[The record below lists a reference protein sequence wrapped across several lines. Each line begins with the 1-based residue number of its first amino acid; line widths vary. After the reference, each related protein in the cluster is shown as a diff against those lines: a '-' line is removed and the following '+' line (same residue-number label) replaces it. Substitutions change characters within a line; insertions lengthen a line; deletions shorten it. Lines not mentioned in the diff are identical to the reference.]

1 MKASVIDLG
10 YNSIKLVNYN
20 IIQKNSNY
28 RSYYDKSIRVKLG
41 EDMHKTN
48 LLRSDA
54 MDRTIECLK
63 YFSDIIT
70 IESIEHVIPFAT
82 SAVREAQ
89 NKKIFLQKAEEQ
101 TGFKFKILS
110 SEEEAFYSY
119 VGALNSLCIP
129 NCLFFDLGG
138 GSLELVYTENYKIK
152 KITSLPLGSLKLTQ
166 KFFSNTTEKNDNN
179 KNNSELIE
187 KSYLNL
193 QNYLLESLPSKK
205 DLGIGIDSV
214 TLVGVGGTLRA
225 LARYDQLIKEYPLKK
240 LQNYNLEYDSLSMIR
255 NHLLS
260 MSTREIST
268 IDVIGSNRAETI
280 NTGLCVVY
288 LLMSKLNF
296 QNLIVSTNGIR
307 EGIVFDFVRSLKK
320 SPDNTSNSKTR
331 NIKFDKS
338 PLENCEK
345 YSKSSIALPIF
356 INQLLSHEILNDF
369 EYDILKKAVLY
380 LSKISNTVSYLGKF
394 YFLLDED
401 IPNIN
406 HKQQV
411 ILALS
416 LISICKPRIV
426 SELSENYITLLRPS
440 SKRKNGKKIV
450 DKISICLQLCK
461 ILKKIKW
468 LKIKE
473 FNKENRKM
481 IVSIMLPKEK
491 KIHELLLNEIL
502 QRFEYIFN
510 LSIEYSLF
518 NPKEIR
524 R

>member
-20 IIQKNSNY
+20 IIQKNNNY
-28 RSYYDKSIRVKLG
+28 RPYYDKSIRVKLG
-41 EDMHKTN
+41 EDMHITN
-48 LLRSDA
+48 LLKPDA
-54 MDRTIECLK
+54 MDRTIECIK
-63 YFSDIIT
+63 YFSDIIN
-70 IESIEHVIPFAT
+70 IESIEHVLPFAT
-82 SAVREAQ
+82 SAVREAE
-89 NKKIFLQKAEEQ
+89 NKKIFLQKIQEQ

-110 SEEEAFYSY
+110 SEEEAYYSY
-119 VGALNSLCIP
+119 LGALNSLCIP

-152 KITSLPLGSLKLTQ
+152 KIMSLPLGSLKLTQ
-166 KFFSNTTEKNDNN
+166 KFFSNNTEKNNN
-179 KNNSELIE
+179 DRESIE
-187 KSYLNL
+187 KSYLKL

-205 DLGIGIDSV
+205 DLGMGSDST

-240 LQNYNLEYDSLSMIR
+240 LQNYELEYNSLSIVR
-255 NHLLS
+255 NHLYN
-260 MSTREIST
+260 MSTKEISN

-320 SPDNTSNSKTR
+320 SPDNTLNSKTR

-426 SELSENYITLLRPS
+426 SELSENYVTLLRPS

-468 LKIKE
+468 LRIKE

-491 KIHELLLNEIL
+491 KIHELLLKEIL

>member
-1 MKASVIDLG
+1 VKASVIDLG

-20 IIQKNSNY
+20 IIQKNSHY

-48 LLRSDA
+48 LLRLDA

-89 NKKIFLQKAEEQ
+89 NKKVFLQKVEEQ

-152 KITSLPLGSLKLTQ
+152 KIVSLPLGSLKLTQ
-166 KFFSNTTEKNDNN
+166 KFFSYTTEKNNN
-179 KNNSELIE
+179 NNNNSGSIE
-187 KSYLNL
+187 QSYLNL

-205 DLGIGIDSV
+205 DLGIGIDSI

-240 LQNYNLEYDSLSMIR
+240 LQNYNLEYNSLSMIR
-255 NHLLS
+255 DHLLS
-260 MSTREIST
+260 MSTKEISD

-280 NTGLCVVY
+280 NTGLCIVY

-307 EGIVFDFVRSLKK
+307 EGIMFDFVRSLKTN
-320 SPDNTSNSKTR
+320 STNSILNSKTR

-345 YSKSSIALPIF
+345 TSKFSTGLPIF
-356 INQLLSHEILNDF
+356 INQLLSLEIINNY
-369 EYDILKKAVLY
+369 EYDILKKAILY
-380 LSKISNTVSYLGKF
+380 LSKISDTISYLGKF

-416 LISICKPRIV
+416 LISICKPKIV
-426 SELSENYITLLRPS
+426 SELIENYVSLLRPS
-440 SKRKNGKKIV
+440 SKKKNGKKIV
-450 DKISICLQLCK
+450 EKISICLQLCK
-461 ILKKIKW
+461 ILKKIKCV
-468 LKIKE
+468 KIIE
-473 FNKENRKM
+473 FHNENRKM
-481 IVSIMLPKEK
+481 IISIMLDKEV
-491 KIHELLLNEIL
+491 KIHEVLLKEIL
-502 QRFEYIFN
+502 KRFESIFN
-510 LSIEYSLF
+510 LSIEYSLLQ
-518 NPKEIR
+518 NTKGN
-524 R
+524 

>member
-20 IIQKNSNY
+20 IIQKNNNY
-28 RSYYDKSIRVKLG
+28 RPYYDKSIRVKLG
-41 EDMHKTN
+41 EDMHITN
-48 LLRSDA
+48 LLKPDA
-54 MDRTIECLK
+54 MDRTIECIK
-63 YFSDIIT
+63 YFSDIIN
-70 IESIEHVIPFAT
+70 IESIEHVLPFAT
-82 SAVREAQ
+82 SAVREAE
-89 NKKIFLQKAEEQ
+89 NKKIFLQKIQEQ

-110 SEEEAFYSY
+110 SEEEAYYSY
-119 VGALNSLCIP
+119 LGALNSLCIP

-152 KITSLPLGSLKLTQ
+152 KIMSLPLGSLKLTQ
-166 KFFSNTTEKNDNN
+166 KFFSNNTEKNNN
-179 KNNSELIE
+179 DRESIE

-193 QNYLLESLPSKK
+193 QNYLLESLPNKK
-205 DLGIGIDSV
+205 DLGMSSDST

-240 LQNYNLEYDSLSMIR
+240 LQNYELEYNSLSIVR
-255 NHLLS
+255 NHLYN
-260 MSTREIST
+260 MNTKEISN

-320 SPDNTSNSKTR
+320 SPDNTLNSKTR

-406 HKQQV
+406 HKQQI

-426 SELSENYITLLRPS
+426 SELSENYVTLLRPS

-491 KIHELLLNEIL
+491 KIHELLLKEIL

>member
-1 MKASVIDLG
+1 MKVSVVDLG

-20 IIQKNSNY
+20 INQKNSNY

-54 MDRTIECLK
+54 MDRTIECIK
-63 YFSDIIT
+63 YFSDIIN

-82 SAVREAQ
+82 SAVREAE
-89 NKKIFLQKAEEQ
+89 NKKLFLQKVEEQ
-101 TGFKFKILS
+101 TGLKFKILS
-110 SEEEAFYSY
+110 SEEEAYYSY

-138 GSLELVYTENYKIK
+138 GSLELVYTENYQVK
-152 KITSLPLGSLKLTQ
+152 KIISLPLGSLKLTQ
-166 KFFSNTTEKNDNN
+166 KFFSNATEKNNN
-179 KNNSELIE
+179 NGGAIE
-187 KSYLNL
+187 KSYLKL

-205 DLGIGIDSV
+205 DLGMGIDSV

-240 LQNYNLEYDSLSMIR
+240 LQNYDLEYNSLSIIR
-255 NHLLS
+255 NHLYS
-260 MSTREIST
+260 MSTKEISA

-280 NTGLCVVY
+280 NTGLCIVY

-307 EGIVFDFVRSLKK
+307 EGIVFDFVRSLKN
-320 SPDNTSNSKTR
+320 STNSLLNSKTR

-345 YSKSSIALPIF
+345 TSKSSTGLPIF
-356 INQLLSHEILNDF
+356 INQLLSLEILNNY
-369 EYDILKKAVLY
+369 EYDILKKAILY
-380 LSKISNTVSYLGKF
+380 LSKISNPVSYLGKF
-394 YFLLDED
+394 YYLLDED

-416 LISICKPRIV
+416 LISICKPKIV
-426 SELSENYITLLRPS
+426 SELTENYVSLLRPS
-440 SKRKNGKKIV
+440 SKKKNGKKIV
-450 DKISICLQLCK
+450 EKISICLQLCK
-461 ILKKIKW
+461 ILKKIKCV
-468 LKIKE
+468 KIIE

-481 IVSIMLPKEK
+481 IISIMLHKEV
-491 KIHELLLNEIL
+491 KIHEVFLKEIL
-502 QRFEYIFN
+502 KRFESIFN
-510 LSIEYSLF
+510 LSIEYSFLQ
-518 NPKEIR
+518 NANDIGDKK
-524 R
+524 

>member
-20 IIQKNSNY
+20 IIQKNNNY
-28 RSYYDKSIRVKLG
+28 RPYYDKSIRVKLG
-41 EDMHKTN
+41 EDMHITN

-54 MDRTIECLK
+54 MDRTIECIK
-63 YFSDIIT
+63 YFSDIIN
-70 IESIEHVIPFAT
+70 IESIKHVLPFAT
-82 SAVREAQ
+82 SAVREAE
-89 NKKIFLQKAEEQ
+89 NKKIFLQKIQEQ

-110 SEEEAFYSY
+110 SEEEAYYSY
-119 VGALNSLCIP
+119 LGALNSLCIP

-152 KITSLPLGSLKLTQ
+152 KIMSLPLGSLKLTQ
-166 KFFSNTTEKNDNN
+166 KFFSNTTEKNNN
-179 KNNSELIE
+179 DRESIE
-187 KSYLNL
+187 KSYLKL

-205 DLGIGIDSV
+205 DLGMGIDST

-240 LQNYNLEYDSLSMIR
+240 LQNYELEYNSLSIVR
-255 NHLLS
+255 NHLYN
-260 MSTREIST
+260 MNTKEISN

-296 QNLIVSTNGIR
+296 QNLIVSTNVIR

-320 SPDNTSNSKTR
+320 SPDNTLNSKTR

-356 INQLLSHEILNDF
+356 IKQLLSHEILNDF
-369 EYDILKKAVLY
+369 EYEILKKAVLY
-380 LSKISNTVSYLGKF
+380 LSNISNTVSYLGKF

-440 SKRKNGKKIV
+440 SKKKNGKKIV
-450 DKISICLQLCK
+450 DKVSICLQLCK
-461 ILKKIKW
+461 ILRKIKW
-468 LKIKE
+468 LRIKE

-491 KIHELLLNEIL
+491 KIHELLLKEIL

>member
-20 IIQKNSNY
+20 IIQKNNNY
-28 RSYYDKSIRVKLG
+28 RPYYDKSIRVKLG
-41 EDMHKTN
+41 EDMHITN
-48 LLRSDA
+48 LLKPDA
-54 MDRTIECLK
+54 MDRTIECIK
-63 YFSDIIT
+63 YFSDIIN
-70 IESIEHVIPFAT
+70 IESIEHVLPFAT
-82 SAVREAQ
+82 SAVREAE
-89 NKKIFLQKAEEQ
+89 NKKIFLQKIQEQ

-110 SEEEAFYSY
+110 SEEEAYYSY
-119 VGALNSLCIP
+119 LGALNSLCIP

-152 KITSLPLGSLKLTQ
+152 KIMSLPLGSLKLTQ
-166 KFFSNTTEKNDNN
+166 KFFSNNTEKNNN
-179 KNNSELIE
+179 DRESIE
-187 KSYLNL
+187 KSYLKL

-205 DLGIGIDSV
+205 DLGMNIDST

-240 LQNYNLEYDSLSMIR
+240 LQNYELEYNSLSIVR
-255 NHLLS
+255 NHLYN
-260 MSTREIST
+260 MSTKEISN

-320 SPDNTSNSKTR
+320 SSDNTSNSKTR
-331 NIKFDKS
+331 KIKFDKS

-440 SKRKNGKKIV
+440 SKKKNGKKIV
-450 DKISICLQLCK
+450 DKVSVCLQLCK
-461 ILKKIKW
+461 ILRKIKW
-468 LKIKE
+468 LRIKE

-491 KIHELLLNEIL
+491 KIHELLLKEIL

>member
-20 IIQKNSNY
+20 IIQKNGNY

-41 EDMHKTN
+41 EDMHMTN

-54 MDRTIECLK
+54 IDRTIESIK
-63 YFSDIIT
+63 YFSDIIN

-82 SAVREAQ
+82 SAVREAE
-89 NKKIFLQKAEEQ
+89 NKKIFLQKVEEE
-101 TGFKFKILS
+101 TGFKFKVLS

-119 VGALNSLCIP
+119 LGALNSLCIP

-152 KITSLPLGSLKLTQ
+152 KIISLPLGSLKLTQ
-166 KFFSNTTEKNDNN
+166 KFFSNTTEKNNN
-179 KNNSELIE
+179 DRGSFE
-187 KSYLNL
+187 KSYINL
-193 QNYLLESLPSKK
+193 QNYLVESLPSKK
-205 DLGIGIDSV
+205 DLGIGNDSI

-240 LQNYNLEYDSLSMIR
+240 LQNYDLEYSSLSIIR
-255 NHLLS
+255 NHLYS
-260 MSTREIST
+260 MSTKEIST

-280 NTGLCVVY
+280 NTGLCIIY

-307 EGIVFDFVRSLKK
+307 EGIVFDLVRSLKN
-320 SPDNTSNSKTR
+320 STNSVLNSKTR

-345 YSKSSIALPIF
+345 TSKSSTELPIF
-356 INQLLSHEILNDF
+356 INQLLSLEILNNY
-369 EYDILKKAVLY
+369 EYDILKKAILY

-416 LISICKPRIV
+416 LISICKPKIV
-426 SELSENYITLLRPS
+426 SELSENYVSLLRPS
-440 SKRKNGKKIV
+440 SKKKNGKKIV
-450 DKISICLQLCK
+450 EKISICLQLCK

-468 LKIKE
+468 IKIIE

-481 IVSIMLPKEK
+481 IISIMLHKEV
-491 KIHELLLNEIL
+491 KIHELLLKEIL
-502 QRFEYIFN
+502 KRFEYIFN
-510 LSIEYSLF
+510 LSIEYSFF
-518 NPKEIR
+518 NIQKKLGDKK
-524 R
+524 

>member
-20 IIQKNSNY
+20 IIQKNNNY
-28 RSYYDKSIRVKLG
+28 RPYYDKSIRVKLG
-41 EDMHKTN
+41 EDMHITN
-48 LLRSDA
+48 LLKPDA
-54 MDRTIECLK
+54 MDRTIECIK
-63 YFSDIIT
+63 YFSDIIN
-70 IESIEHVIPFAT
+70 IESIEHVLPFAT
-82 SAVREAQ
+82 SAVREAE
-89 NKKIFLQKAEEQ
+89 NKKIFLQKIQEQ

-110 SEEEAFYSY
+110 SEEEAYFSY
-119 VGALNSLCIP
+119 LGALNSLCIP

-152 KITSLPLGSLKLTQ
+152 KIMSLPLGSLKLTQ
-166 KFFSNTTEKNDNN
+166 KFFSNNTEKNNN
-179 KNNSELIE
+179 DRESIE
-187 KSYLNL
+187 KSYLKL

-205 DLGIGIDSV
+205 DLGMSIDST

-240 LQNYNLEYDSLSMIR
+240 LQNYELEYNSLSIVR
-255 NHLLS
+255 NHLYN
-260 MSTREIST
+260 MSTKEISN

-320 SPDNTSNSKTR
+320 SPNNTLNSKTR

-440 SKRKNGKKIV
+440 SKKKNGKKIV
-450 DKISICLQLCK
+450 DKVSVCLQLCK
-461 ILKKIKW
+461 ILRKIKW
-468 LKIKE
+468 LRIKE

-491 KIHELLLNEIL
+491 KIHELLLKEIL

-518 NPKEIR
+518 NPQEIR

>member
-20 IIQKNSNY
+20 IIQKNNNY
-28 RSYYDKSIRVKLG
+28 RPYYDKSIRVKLG
-41 EDMHKTN
+41 EDMHITN
-48 LLRSDA
+48 LLKPDA
-54 MDRTIECLK
+54 MDRTIECIK
-63 YFSDIIT
+63 YFSDIIN
-70 IESIEHVIPFAT
+70 IESIEHVLPFAT
-82 SAVREAQ
+82 SAVREAE
-89 NKKIFLQKAEEQ
+89 NKKIFLQKIQEQ

-110 SEEEAFYSY
+110 SEEEAYYSY
-119 VGALNSLCIP
+119 LGALNSLCIP

-152 KITSLPLGSLKLTQ
+152 KIMSLPLGSLKLTQ
-166 KFFSNTTEKNDNN
+166 KFFSNNTEKNNN
-179 KNNSELIE
+179 DRESIE
-187 KSYLNL
+187 KSYLKL

-205 DLGIGIDSV
+205 DLGMGIDST

-240 LQNYNLEYDSLSMIR
+240 LQNYELEYNSLSIVR
-255 NHLLS
+255 NHLYN
-260 MSTREIST
+260 MSTKEISN

-320 SPDNTSNSKTR
+320 SPDNTLNSKTR

-426 SELSENYITLLRPS
+426 SELSENYVTLLRPS

-491 KIHELLLNEIL
+491 KIHELLLKEIL

>member
-20 IIQKNSNY
+20 IVQKNSHY
-28 RSYYDKSIRVKLG
+28 KSYYDKSIRVKLG
-41 EDMHKTN
+41 EDMHNTN
-48 LLRSDA
+48 LLRLDA
-54 MDRTIECLK
+54 MNRTIECLK

-119 VGALNSLCIP
+119 LGALNSLCIP

-152 KITSLPLGSLKLTQ
+152 KIVSLPLGSLKLTQ
-166 KFFSNTTEKNDNN
+166 KFFSNITENN
-179 KNNSELIE
+179 NNSESMQ

-205 DLGIGIDSV
+205 DLGIGTGSI

-240 LQNYNLEYDSLSMIR
+240 LQNYELEYNSLSIVR
-255 NHLLS
+255 NHLYN
-260 MSTREIST
+260 MSTKEISN

-426 SELSENYITLLRPS
+426 SELSENYITLLRPF
-440 SKRKNGKKIV
+440 SKKKNGKKIV
-450 DKISICLQLCK
+450 DKVSVCLQLCK
-461 ILKKIKW
+461 ILRKIKW

-518 NPKEIR
+518 NPQEIR

>member
-1 MKASVIDLG
+1 VKASVIDLG

-20 IIQKNSNY
+20 IIQKNSHY

-48 LLRSDA
+48 LLRLDA

-89 NKKIFLQKAEEQ
+89 NKKIFLQKVEEQ

-152 KITSLPLGSLKLTQ
+152 KIVSLPLGSLKLTQ
-166 KFFSNTTEKNDNN
+166 KFFSYTTENN
-179 KNNSELIE
+179 NNNSGSIE

-205 DLGIGIDSV
+205 DLGIGIDSI

-240 LQNYNLEYDSLSMIR
+240 LQNYNLEYNSLSMIR
-255 NHLLS
+255 NHLLN
-260 MSTREIST
+260 MSTKEISD

-280 NTGLCVVY
+280 NTGLCIVY

-307 EGIVFDFVRSLKK
+307 EGIMFDFVRSLKTN
-320 SPDNTSNSKTR
+320 STNSILNSKTR
-331 NIKFDKS
+331 NIKFEKS

-345 YSKSSIALPIF
+345 TSKFSTGLPIF
-356 INQLLSHEILNDF
+356 INQLLSLEIISNY
-369 EYDILKKAVLY
+369 EYDILKKAILY
-380 LSKISNTVSYLGKF
+380 VSKISGTVSYLGKF

-416 LISICKPRIV
+416 LISICKPKIV
-426 SELSENYITLLRPS
+426 SELIENYVSLLRPS
-440 SKRKNGKKIV
+440 SKKKNGKKIV
-450 DKISICLQLCK
+450 EKISICLQLCK
-461 ILKKIKW
+461 ILKKIKCV
-468 LKIKE
+468 KIIE
-473 FNKENRKM
+473 FNNENRKM
-481 IVSIMLPKEK
+481 IISIMLDKEV
-491 KIHELLLNEIL
+491 KIHELLLKEVL
-502 QRFEYIFN
+502 KRFESIFN
-510 LSIEYSLF
+510 LSIEYSLIQ
-518 NPKEIR
+518 NAKEIR
-524 R
+524 G

>member
-20 IIQKNSNY
+20 IIQKNNNY
-28 RSYYDKSIRVKLG
+28 RPYYDKSIRVKLG
-41 EDMHKTN
+41 EDMHITN
-48 LLRSDA
+48 LLKPEA
-54 MDRTIECLK
+54 MDRTIECIK
-63 YFSDIIT
+63 YFSDIIN
-70 IESIEHVIPFAT
+70 IESIEHVLPFAT
-82 SAVREAQ
+82 SAVREAE
-89 NKKIFLQKAEEQ
+89 NKKIFLQKIQEQ

-110 SEEEAFYSY
+110 SEEEAYYSY
-119 VGALNSLCIP
+119 LGALNSLCIP

-152 KITSLPLGSLKLTQ
+152 KIMSLPLGSLKLTQ
-166 KFFSNTTEKNDNN
+166 KFFSNNTEKNNN
-179 KNNSELIE
+179 DRESIE
-187 KSYLNL
+187 KSYLKL

-205 DLGIGIDSV
+205 DLGMGIDST

-240 LQNYNLEYDSLSMIR
+240 LQNYELEYNSLSIVR
-255 NHLLS
+255 NHLYN
-260 MSTREIST
+260 MSTKEISN

-320 SPDNTSNSKTR
+320 SPDNTLNSKTR

-356 INQLLSHEILNDF
+356 INQLLSHEILNGF

-426 SELSENYITLLRPS
+426 SELSENYVTLLRPS

-491 KIHELLLNEIL
+491 KIHELLLKEIL

>member
-20 IIQKNSNY
+20 IIQKNNNY
-28 RSYYDKSIRVKLG
+28 RPYYDKSIRVKLG
-41 EDMHKTN
+41 EDMHITN
-48 LLRSDA
+48 LLKPDA
-54 MDRTIECLK
+54 MDCTIECIK
-63 YFSDIIT
+63 YFSDIIN
-70 IESIEHVIPFAT
+70 IESIEHVLPFAT
-82 SAVREAQ
+82 SAVREAE
-89 NKKIFLQKAEEQ
+89 NKKIFLQKIQEQ

-110 SEEEAFYSY
+110 SEEEAYYSY
-119 VGALNSLCIP
+119 LGALNSLCIP

-152 KITSLPLGSLKLTQ
+152 KIMSLPLGSLKLTQ
-166 KFFSNTTEKNDNN
+166 KFFSNNIEKNNN
-179 KNNSELIE
+179 DRESIE
-187 KSYLNL
+187 KSYIKL

-205 DLGIGIDSV
+205 DLGMGIDST

-225 LARYDQLIKEYPLKK
+225 LARYNQLIKEYPLKK
-240 LQNYNLEYDSLSMIR
+240 LQNYELEYNSLSIVR
-255 NHLLS
+255 NHLYN
-260 MSTREIST
+260 MSTKEISN

-307 EGIVFDFVRSLKK
+307 EGIVFDFVQSLKK
-320 SPDNTSNSKTR
+320 SPDNTLNSKSR

-369 EYDILKKAVLY
+369 EFDILKKAVLY

-440 SKRKNGKKIV
+440 SKKKNGKKIV
-450 DKISICLQLCK
+450 DKVSICLQLCK
-461 ILKKIKW
+461 IMKKIKW
-468 LKIKE
+468 LRIKE

-491 KIHELLLNEIL
+491 KIHELLLKEIL

>member
-20 IIQKNSNY
+20 IIQKNNNY
-28 RSYYDKSIRVKLG
+28 RPYYDKSIRVKLG
-41 EDMHKTN
+41 EDMHITN
-48 LLRSDA
+48 LLKPDA
-54 MDRTIECLK
+54 MDRTIECIK
-63 YFSDIIT
+63 YFSDIIN
-70 IESIEHVIPFAT
+70 IESIEFVLPFAT
-82 SAVREAQ
+82 SAVREAE
-89 NKKIFLQKAEEQ
+89 NKKIFLQKIQEQ

-110 SEEEAFYSY
+110 SEEEAYYSY
-119 VGALNSLCIP
+119 LGALNSLCIP

-152 KITSLPLGSLKLTQ
+152 KIMSLPLGSLKLTQ
-166 KFFSNTTEKNDNN
+166 KFFSNNTEKNNN
-179 KNNSELIE
+179 DRESIE
-187 KSYLNL
+187 KSYLKL

-205 DLGIGIDSV
+205 DLGMSVDST

-240 LQNYNLEYDSLSMIR
+240 LQNYELEYNSLSIVR
-255 NHLLS
+255 NHLYN
-260 MSTREIST
+260 MSTKEISN

-320 SPDNTSNSKTR
+320 SPNNTLNSKTR

-440 SKRKNGKKIV
+440 SKMKNGKKIV

>member
-20 IIQKNSNY
+20 IIQKNNNY
-28 RSYYDKSIRVKLG
+28 RPYYDKSIRVKLG
-41 EDMHKTN
+41 EDMHITN
-48 LLRSDA
+48 LLKPDA
-54 MDRTIECLK
+54 MDRTIECIK
-63 YFSDIIT
+63 YFSDIIN
-70 IESIEHVIPFAT
+70 IESIEHVLPFAT
-82 SAVREAQ
+82 SAVREAE
-89 NKKIFLQKAEEQ
+89 NKKIFLQKIQEQ

-110 SEEEAFYSY
+110 SEEEAYYSY
-119 VGALNSLCIP
+119 LGALNSLCIP

-152 KITSLPLGSLKLTQ
+152 KIMSLPLGSLKLTQ
-166 KFFSNTTEKNDNN
+166 KFFSNNIEKNNN
-179 KNNSELIE
+179 DRESIE
-187 KSYLNL
+187 KSYIKL

-205 DLGIGIDSV
+205 DLGMGIDST

-240 LQNYNLEYDSLSMIR
+240 LQNYELEYNSLSIVR
-255 NHLLS
+255 NHLYN
-260 MSTREIST
+260 MSTKEISN

-320 SPDNTSNSKTR
+320 SPDNTLNSKTR

-440 SKRKNGKKIV
+440 SKKKNGKKIV

-468 LKIKE
+468 LKIIE

-481 IVSIMLPKEK
+481 IVSIMLPKEN
-491 KIHELLLNEIL
+491 KIHELLLKEIL

-518 NPKEIR
+518 NSKR
-524 R
+524 N

>member
-20 IIQKNSNY
+20 IIQKNNNY
-28 RSYYDKSIRVKLG
+28 RPYYDKSIRVKLG
-41 EDMHKTN
+41 EDMHITN
-48 LLRSDA
+48 LLKPDA
-54 MDRTIECLK
+54 MDRTIECIK
-63 YFSDIIT
+63 YFSDIIN
-70 IESIEHVIPFAT
+70 IESIEHVLPFAT
-82 SAVREAQ
+82 SAVREAE
-89 NKKIFLQKAEEQ
+89 NKKIFLQKIQEQ

-110 SEEEAFYSY
+110 SEEEAYYSY
-119 VGALNSLCIP
+119 LGALNSLCIP

-152 KITSLPLGSLKLTQ
+152 KIMSLPLGSLKLTQ
-166 KFFSNTTEKNDNN
+166 KFFSNNTEKNNN
-179 KNNSELIE
+179 DRESIE
-187 KSYLNL
+187 KSYLKL

-205 DLGIGIDSV
+205 DLGMGIDST

-240 LQNYNLEYDSLSMIR
+240 LQNYELEYNSLSIVR
-255 NHLLS
+255 NHLYN
-260 MSTREIST
+260 MSTKEISN

-320 SPDNTSNSKTR
+320 SPDNTLNSKTR

-426 SELSENYITLLRPS
+426 SELSENYVTLLRPS

-468 LKIKE
+468 LRIKE

-491 KIHELLLNEIL
+491 KIHELLLKEIL

>member
-20 IIQKNSNY
+20 IIQKNNNY
-28 RSYYDKSIRVKLG
+28 RPYYDKSIRVKLG
-41 EDMHKTN
+41 EDMHITN
-48 LLRSDA
+48 LLKPDA
-54 MDRTIECLK
+54 MDRTIECIK
-63 YFSDIIT
+63 YFSDIIN
-70 IESIEHVIPFAT
+70 IESIEHVLPFAT
-82 SAVREAQ
+82 SAVREAE
-89 NKKIFLQKAEEQ
+89 NKKIFLQKIQEQ

-110 SEEEAFYSY
+110 SEEEAYYSY
-119 VGALNSLCIP
+119 LGALNSLCIP

-152 KITSLPLGSLKLTQ
+152 KIMSLPLGSLKLTQ
-166 KFFSNTTEKNDNN
+166 KFFSNNTEKNNN
-179 KNNSELIE
+179 DRESIE
-187 KSYLNL
+187 KSYLKL

-205 DLGIGIDSV
+205 DLGMSVDST

-240 LQNYNLEYDSLSMIR
+240 LQNYELEYNSLSIVR
-255 NHLLS
+255 NHLYN
-260 MSTREIST
+260 MSTKEISN

-320 SPDNTSNSKTR
+320 SPNNTLNSKTR

-440 SKRKNGKKIV
+440 SKKKNGKKIV
-450 DKISICLQLCK
+450 DKVSVCLQLCK
-461 ILKKIKW
+461 ILRKIKW
-468 LKIKE
+468 LRIKE

-491 KIHELLLNEIL
+491 KIHELLLKEIL

>member
-20 IIQKNSNY
+20 IIQKNNNY
-28 RSYYDKSIRVKLG
+28 RPYYDKSIRVKLG
-41 EDMHKTN
+41 EDMHITN
-48 LLRSDA
+48 LLKPDA
-54 MDRTIECLK
+54 MDRTIECIK
-63 YFSDIIT
+63 YFSDIIN
-70 IESIEHVIPFAT
+70 IESIEHVLPFAT
-82 SAVREAQ
+82 SAVREAE
-89 NKKIFLQKAEEQ
+89 NKKIFLQKIQEQ

-110 SEEEAFYSY
+110 SEEEAYYSY
-119 VGALNSLCIP
+119 LGALNSLCIP

-152 KITSLPLGSLKLTQ
+152 KIMSLPLGSLKLTQ
-166 KFFSNTTEKNDNN
+166 KFFSNNTEKNNN
-179 KNNSELIE
+179 DRESIE
-187 KSYLNL
+187 KSYLKL

-205 DLGIGIDSV
+205 DLGMGIDST

-240 LQNYNLEYDSLSMIR
+240 LQNYELEYNSLSIVR
-255 NHLLS
+255 NHLYN
-260 MSTREIST
+260 MSTKEISN

-320 SPDNTSNSKTR
+320 SPDNTLNSKTR

-440 SKRKNGKKIV
+440 SKKKNGKKIV

-468 LKIKE
+468 LRIKE

-491 KIHELLLNEIL
+491 KIHELLLKEIL

>member
-20 IIQKNSNY
+20 IIQKNNNY
-28 RSYYDKSIRVKLG
+28 RPYYDKSIRVKLG
-41 EDMHKTN
+41 EDMHITN
-48 LLRSDA
+48 LLRPDA
-54 MDRTIECLK
+54 MDCTIECIK
-63 YFSDIIT
+63 YFSDIIN
-70 IESIEHVIPFAT
+70 IESIEHVLPFAT
-82 SAVREAQ
+82 SAVREAE
-89 NKKIFLQKAEEQ
+89 NKKIFLQKIQEQ

-110 SEEEAFYSY
+110 SEEEAYYSY
-119 VGALNSLCIP
+119 LGALNSLCIP

-152 KITSLPLGSLKLTQ
+152 KIMSLPLGSLKLTQ
-166 KFFSNTTEKNDNN
+166 KFFSNNTEKNNN
-179 KNNSELIE
+179 DRESIE
-187 KSYLNL
+187 KSYLKL

-205 DLGIGIDSV
+205 DLGMGIDST

-240 LQNYNLEYDSLSMIR
+240 LQNYELEYNSLSIVR
-255 NHLLS
+255 NHLYN
-260 MSTREIST
+260 MSTKEISN

-320 SPDNTSNSKTR
+320 SPDNTLNSKTR

-369 EYDILKKAVLY
+369 EYNILKKAVLY

-426 SELSENYITLLRPS
+426 SELSENYITILRPS
-440 SKRKNGKKIV
+440 SKKKNGKKIV

-468 LKIKE
+468 LKIIE

-481 IVSIMLPKEK
+481 IISIMLHKEI
-491 KIHELLLNEIL
+491 KIHELLLKEIL

-518 NPKEIR
+518 NSKR
-524 R
+524 N

>member
-1 MKASVIDLG
+1 
-10 YNSIKLVNYN
+10 
-20 IIQKNSNY
+20 
-28 RSYYDKSIRVKLG
+28 
-41 EDMHKTN
+41 
-48 LLRSDA
+48 
-54 MDRTIECLK
+54 
-63 YFSDIIT
+63 
-70 IESIEHVIPFAT
+70 
-82 SAVREAQ
+82 
-89 NKKIFLQKAEEQ
+89 
-101 TGFKFKILS
+101 
-110 SEEEAFYSY
+110 
-119 VGALNSLCIP
+119 
-129 NCLFFDLGG
+129 
-138 GSLELVYTENYKIK
+138 
-152 KITSLPLGSLKLTQ
+152 
-166 KFFSNTTEKNDNN
+166 
-179 KNNSELIE
+179 
-187 KSYLNL
+187 
-193 QNYLLESLPSKK
+193 
-205 DLGIGIDSV
+205 
-214 TLVGVGGTLRA
+214 
-225 LARYDQLIKEYPLKK
+225 
-240 LQNYNLEYDSLSMIR
+240 
-255 NHLLS
+255 
-260 MSTREIST
+260 MSTKEISN

-320 SPDNTSNSKTR
+320 SPDNTLNSKSR

-345 YSKSSIALPIF
+345 YSKSSITLPIF
-356 INQLLSHEILNDF
+356 INQLLSHQILNDF
-369 EYDILKKAVLY
+369 VYDILKKAVLY

-426 SELSENYITLLRPS
+426 SELSENYTTLLRPS
-440 SKRKNGKKIV
+440 SKKRNGKKIV

-491 KIHELLLNEIL
+491 KIHELLLKEIL
-502 QRFEYIFN
+502 QRFEYFQSFN
-510 LSIEYSLF
+510 RILTFQSKRNS
-518 NPKEIR
+518 EIKNDYTTDSTKNKR
-524 R
+524 K

>member
-1 MKASVIDLG
+1 
-10 YNSIKLVNYN
+10 
-20 IIQKNSNY
+20 
-28 RSYYDKSIRVKLG
+28 
-41 EDMHKTN
+41 
-48 LLRSDA
+48 
-54 MDRTIECLK
+54 
-63 YFSDIIT
+63 
-70 IESIEHVIPFAT
+70 
-82 SAVREAQ
+82 
-89 NKKIFLQKAEEQ
+89 
-101 TGFKFKILS
+101 
-110 SEEEAFYSY
+110 
-119 VGALNSLCIP
+119 P

-152 KITSLPLGSLKLTQ
+152 KIMSLPLGSLKLTQ
-166 KFFSNTTEKNDNN
+166 KFFSNTTEKNNNNNNN
-179 KNNSELIE
+179 KNNSESIE

-193 QNYLLESLPSKK
+193 QNYLLETLPSKK
-205 DLGIGIDSV
+205 DLGMGIDST

-240 LQNYNLEYDSLSMIR
+240 LQNYELEYNSLSIVR
-255 NHLLS
+255 NLLYN
-260 MSTREIST
+260 MSTKEISN

-280 NTGLCVVY
+280 NTGLCIVY

-307 EGIVFDFVRSLKK
+307 EGIMFDFVRSLKTN
-320 SPDNTSNSKTR
+320 STNSILNSKTR

-406 HKQQV
+406 HKQQI

-426 SELSENYITLLRPS
+426 SELSENYVTLLRPS
-440 SKRKNGKKIV
+440 SKKKNGKKIV

-468 LKIKE
+468 LKIIE

-481 IVSIMLPKEK
+481 IISIMLHKEV
-491 KIHELLLNEIL
+491 KIHELLLKEIL
-502 QRFEYIFN
+502 KRFESIFH
-510 LSIEYSLF
+510 LSIEYSF
-518 NPKEIR
+518 FQNAKD
-524 R
+524 

>member
-20 IIQKNSNY
+20 IIQKNNNY
-28 RSYYDKSIRVKLG
+28 RPYYDKSIRVKLG
-41 EDMHKTN
+41 EDMHITN
-48 LLRSDA
+48 LLKPDA
-54 MDRTIECLK
+54 MDCTIECIK
-63 YFSDIIT
+63 YFSDIIN
-70 IESIEHVIPFAT
+70 IESIEHVLPFAT
-82 SAVREAQ
+82 SAVREAE
-89 NKKIFLQKAEEQ
+89 NKKIFLQKIQEQ

-110 SEEEAFYSY
+110 SEEEAYYSY
-119 VGALNSLCIP
+119 LGALNSLCIP

-152 KITSLPLGSLKLTQ
+152 KIMSLPLGSLKLTQ
-166 KFFSNTTEKNDNN
+166 KFFSNNTEKNNN
-179 KNNSELIE
+179 DRESIE
-187 KSYLNL
+187 KSYLKL

-205 DLGIGIDSV
+205 DLGMGIDST

-240 LQNYNLEYDSLSMIR
+240 LQNYELEYNSLSIVR
-255 NHLLS
+255 NHLYN
-260 MSTREIST
+260 MSTKEISN

-320 SPDNTSNSKTR
+320 SPDNTLNSKTR

-426 SELSENYITLLRPS
+426 SELSENYVTLLRPS
-440 SKRKNGKKIV
+440 SKKKNGKKIV

-481 IVSIMLPKEK
+481 IISIMLPKET
-491 KIHELLLNEIL
+491 KIHELLLKEIL

-518 NPKEIR
+518 NSKR
-524 R
+524 N

>member
-28 RSYYDKSIRVKLG
+28 RPYYDKSIRVKLG
-41 EDMHKTN
+41 EDMHITN

-54 MDRTIECLK
+54 MDCTIECIK
-63 YFSDIIT
+63 YFSDIIN
-70 IESIEHVIPFAT
+70 IESIEHVLPFAT
-82 SAVREAQ
+82 SAVREAE
-89 NKKIFLQKAEEQ
+89 NKKIFLQKIQEQ
-101 TGFKFKILS
+101 TGLKFKILS
-110 SEEEAFYSY
+110 SEEEAYYSY
-119 VGALNSLCIP
+119 LGALNSLCIP

-152 KITSLPLGSLKLTQ
+152 KIMSLPLGSLKLTQ
-166 KFFSNTTEKNDNN
+166 KFFSNTTEKNNN
-179 KNNSELIE
+179 DRISIE
-187 KSYLNL
+187 KSYLQL

-205 DLGIGIDSV
+205 DLGMGIDST

-240 LQNYNLEYDSLSMIR
+240 LQNYELEYNSLSIVR
-255 NHLLS
+255 NHLYN
-260 MSTREIST
+260 MSTKEISN

-320 SPDNTSNSKTR
+320 SPDNTLNSKTR

-440 SKRKNGKKIV
+440 SKKKNGKKIV

-468 LKIKE
+468 LKIIE

-481 IVSIMLPKEK
+481 IISIMLHKEV
-491 KIHELLLNEIL
+491 KIHELLLKEIL

>member
-20 IIQKNSNY
+20 IIQKNNNY
-28 RSYYDKSIRVKLG
+28 KPYYDKSIRVKLG
-41 EDMHKTN
+41 EDMHITN

-54 MDRTIECLK
+54 MDRTIECIK
-63 YFSDIIT
+63 YFSDIIN
-70 IESIEHVIPFAT
+70 IESIEHVLPFAT
-82 SAVREAQ
+82 SAVREAE
-89 NKKIFLQKAEEQ
+89 NKKIFLQKIQEQ

-110 SEEEAFYSY
+110 SEEEAYYSY
-119 VGALNSLCIP
+119 LGALNSLCIP

-152 KITSLPLGSLKLTQ
+152 KIMSLPLGSLKLTQ
-166 KFFSNTTEKNDNN
+166 KFSNTTEKNNN
-179 KNNSELIE
+179 YRMSIE
-187 KSYLNL
+187 KCYLKL

-205 DLGIGIDSV
+205 DLGMGIDST

-240 LQNYNLEYDSLSMIR
+240 LQNYELEYNSLSTVR
-255 NHLLS
+255 NHLYN
-260 MSTREIST
+260 MSTKEISN

-307 EGIVFDFVRSLKK
+307 EGIVFDLIRSLKK
-320 SPDNTSNSKTR
+320 SPNSRLNSKTR

-345 YSKSSIALPIF
+345 NSKSSIALPIF

-380 LSKISNTVSYLGKF
+380 LSKISDTVSYLSKF

-426 SELSENYITLLRPS
+426 SELSENYVTLLRPS

-468 LKIKE
+468 LKIIE

-481 IVSIMLPKEK
+481 IVSIMLPKEI
-491 KIHELLLNEIL
+491 KIHEFLIKEIL
-502 QRFEYIFN
+502 HRFEYIFN

-518 NPKEIR
+518 NIQKKLGDKK
-524 R
+524 

>member
-1 MKASVIDLG
+1 ASVIDLG

-20 IIQKNSNY
+20 IIKKNSNY

-89 NKKIFLQKAEEQ
+89 NKKIFLQKVEKQ

-152 KITSLPLGSLKLTQ
+152 KIVSLPLGSLKLTQ
-166 KFFSNTTEKNDNN
+166 KFFSNTTENN
-179 KNNSELIE
+179 NYSNNSGSIE

-205 DLGIGIDSV
+205 DLGIGIDSI

-240 LQNYNLEYDSLSMIR
+240 LQNYDLEYNSLSIIR
-255 NHLLS
+255 NHLYS
-260 MSTREIST
+260 MSTKEISA

-280 NTGLCVVY
+280 NTGLCIVY

-296 QNLIVSTNGIR
+296 QNLIVSTNVIR

-320 SPDNTSNSKTR
+320 SPDNTLNSKTR

-345 YSKSSIALPIF
+345 TSKSSTRLPIF
-356 INQLLSHEILNDF
+356 INQLLSLEIINNY
-369 EYDILKKAVLY
+369 EYDILKKAILY

-416 LISICKPRIV
+416 LISICKPKII
-426 SELSENYITLLRPS
+426 SELMENYVSLLRPS
-440 SKRKNGKKIV
+440 SKKKNGKKIV

-461 ILKKIKW
+461 ILKKIKCV
-468 LKIKE
+468 KIIE
-473 FNKENRKM
+473 FNNEKRKM
-481 IVSIMLPKEK
+481 IISIMLDKEV
-491 KIHELLLNEIL
+491 KIHELLLKEML
-502 QRFEYIFN
+502 KRFESLFN

-518 NPKEIR
+518 QNVKDSR